1 MDAEAHELCG
11 AGRYERSAA
20 GYQGWQLRADLQT
33 SAGDVKGV
41 DHHGFLAFGH
51 RLI

>member
-1 MDAEAHELCG
+1 MDAEADELCG